1 MRRELSSGE
10 ITDGEIC
17 ARDEIGVSLLG
28 EKVLT
33 NSGTWADLA
42 PSIKSKA
49 RE

>member
-10 ITDGEIC
+10 IADGEIC

-42 PSIKSKA
+42 QSIKSKA
-49 RE
+49 KE